1 MAAAMRFPPVHQ
13 HPSPDRSLSRQVLS
27 RRDIELAARQLTG
40 LFRMATSV
48 AGHGGHLLHFDRGD
62 VHNLVVYF
70 VQVAD
75 FVAPRLD
82 CKGYVTANLREN

>member
-1 MAAAMRFPPVHQ
+1 MKTSSAD
-13 HPSPDRSLSRQVLS
+13 DRGG
-27 RRDIELAARQLTG
+27 ELIATHDWATG
-40 LFRMATSV
+40 LLRMATSV
-48 AGHGGHLLHFDRGD
+48 AGHGHLLHFDRGD

-75 FVAPRLD
+75 FVARRLD